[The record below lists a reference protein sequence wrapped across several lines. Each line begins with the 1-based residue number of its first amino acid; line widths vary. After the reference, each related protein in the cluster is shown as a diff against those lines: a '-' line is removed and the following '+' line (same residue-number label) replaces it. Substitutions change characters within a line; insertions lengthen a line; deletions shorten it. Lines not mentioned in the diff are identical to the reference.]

1 MTLSDSQLVDL
12 YRMMWKIRAFE
23 LQVVDLY
30 KHNLIRGSTHVYL
43 GEEAIATGVC
53 AALQPA
59 DLIVSTHRGHGHV
72 LAKGGEPKRMMAEL
86 LGRAEGYC
94 KGKGGSMHIAD
105 LDLGIL
111 GANGIVGGGL
121 ALAAGAALSC
131 QYRGTDQ
138 VAVCFFGDG
147 AYNQGPFHE
156 TANLAAIWSL
166 PLVFVCENN
175 QFALSTRAN
184 RSMAVDDL
192 SLRAAG
198 YGFPGQNV
206 DGNDVLAVLA
216 AAEAAVARA
225 RAGEGPSLIVAKSY
239 RWEGHMVGDPQ
250 EYRSRQEVEEQMRD
264 CPIVCFREE
273 LIARGVLDETAA
285 RQVEADMTAAALEAV
300 EFAKQCAEPALE
312 TLTADVYAEDWSQAE
327 SGAGR

>member
-1 MTLSDSQLVDL
+1 
-12 YRMMWKIRAFE
+12 MMWKIRHFE

-43 GEEAIATGVC
+43 GEEAIAAGVC
-53 AALQPA
+53 SMLRPP
-59 DLIVSTHRGHGHV
+59 DYIVSTHRGHGHV

-94 KGKGGSMHIAD
+94 HGKGGSMHIAD

-121 ALAAGAALSC
+121 PLAAGAALSC
-131 QYRGTDQ
+131 QYRGSDQ
-138 VAVCFFGDG
+138 VVVCFFGDG

-156 TANLAAIWSL
+156 SANLAGLWRL

-175 QFALSTRAN
+175 QYALSTPAD
-184 RSMAVDDL
+184 RSMAVRDL
-192 SLRAAG
+192 SVRAAG
-198 YGFPGQNV
+198 YGFSGQNV
-206 DGNDVLAVLA
+206 DGNDVLAMRA

-225 RAGEGPSLIVAKSY
+225 RAGDGPSLIVAHSY

-250 EYRSRQEVEEQMRD
+250 EYRTRQEVEDQMRR
-264 CPIVCFREE
+264 CPIVCLGDRLVAE
-273 LIARGVLDETAA
+273 GVLDEAGA
-285 RQVEADMTAAALEAV
+285 RQVEAEMSAVAREAV
-300 EFAKQCAEPALE
+300 EYARQCPEPALE
-312 TLTADVYAEDWSQAE
+312 TLGEDVYAEVWSPA
-327 SGAGR
+327 GAGL